1 MTMGVF
7 AGKMSVP
14 QILGIML
21 CVQPHQLAERLV
33 LWAGRDP
40 RLVFSSTFA
49 ASWRLVV
56 GQLLVVGTFA
66 PTWRV

>member
-1 MTMGVF
+1 MQGTHIPGVWLSATELVVSGTF
-7 AGKMSVP
+7 AS
-14 QILGIML
+14 
-21 CVQPHQLAERLV
+21 RLV
-33 LWAGRDP
+33 G